1 MTTIN
6 TPEEFLQALR
16 DNPSWREAVRAELV
30 SEDLQQL
37 PARFQ
42 AFVERVDRFIEKQ
55 EQFNERITQFLEKQ
69 EEFNNQQRIFNDR
82 MLARFDRFEGDISIV
97 KAGHAHIFVRR
108 AAEVIAMDMGLEYV
122 KTLTQADLLRIYL
135 NANGNLT
142 QGERRSFRNADLVIE
157 TKRGNETLYIAAEI
171 SYTAD
176 YRDSDRAIRNARLL
190 KEYTGDDAIPMVA
203 SVRNDYHVE
212 SLVESGALN
221 WYEVYSEE
229 LRVE

>member
-16 DNPSWREAVRAELV
+16 DNPSWREAVRAELLN
-30 SEDLQQL
+30 EELQQL

-42 AFVERVDRFIEKQ
+42 AFEERMDRFIEKQ

-82 MLARFDRFEGDISIV
+82 MVARFDRFEGDMSIV
-97 KAGHAHIFVRR
+97 KAGHARIFVRE
-108 AAEVIAMDMGLEYV
+108 AAEVIAMDWGLEYI

-135 NANGNLT
+135 NANGNLSP
-142 QGERRSFRNADLVIE
+142 GERRSFRNADLVIE
-157 TKRGNETLYIAAEI
+157 TKRGHETVYIAAEI

-190 KEYTGDDAIPMVA
+190 KEYTGNDAIPMVA

-212 SLVESGALN
+212 SLVETGALN
-221 WYEVYSEE
+221 WYQVYSGE